1 MYMYNSNSIHDKEQ
15 QNIKNELELKQYKIS
30 HNCQHYRNTCIYNL
44 LLRTKVKMLREE
56 SKLREEH
63 WEERLKHSEQ
73 LTFTISEARNAII
86 V

>member
-1 MYMYNSNSIHDKEQ
+1 MIANIIEIHVSNIY
-15 QNIKNELELKQYKIS
+15 II
-30 HNCQHYRNTCIYNL
+30 CIYNL
-44 LLRTKVKMLREE
+44 ILITKVKKMLQEE

-73 LTFTISEARNAII
+73 LTFTRNKARNAII